1 MTTTQ
6 FVAISEGNYGC
17 YQRYNCFAQ
26 VNTWIRNRAVK
37 KLTRIAQR
45 LLHGRIGAH
54 RILRKIETERTC
66 SQLYTY
72 IHEAVQFE
80 PNLRNDETR
89 SAAERPLSA
98 ICYRPTVFLLHLRHI
113 ALPAPVQANI
123 RSAFNNA
130 IISRLFFF

>member
-98 ICYRPTVFLLHLRHI
+98 ICVIAQQYSSSTFATLRSLPRCKQILGARLIMLLFH
-113 ALPAPVQANI
+113 V
-123 RSAFNNA
+123 
-130 IISRLFFF
+130 FFF